1 MSRQLST
8 ISEEENELTTV
19 DNSTLNNENRISR
32 VLNPSSKK
40 RNFMHNHGEKFS
52 KSIYGILLAF
62 LAALTYSVML
72 IFIKKAYL
80 LNGSDSLFI
89 RYLTQTI
96 VTAIILYFKKLNIFG
111 YKNQRLMLIS
121 RSIVGVL
128 SLMGA
133 YFAVTLIQPSD
144 STAVGNSNVIITAI
158 LSRLFMKEKFSLVHV
173 ASICMACTGVILIT
187 QPSFIFS
194 PTGLIITN
202 DSSSLN
208 IFNQNL
214 TQAENIKLT
223 ATIGF
228 LSACTHAI
236 GLATITLLV
245 KKLATNNVH
254 FSVNIFYTS
263 MLGVVIS
270 FLVSLTLVLTHKSS
284 LLSNIKNRPEDFKLH
299 IFYSALS
306 GLVGTIY
313 MIMFHLSLKYEDAAK
328 VSIIKT
334 SDLFFVFIFQY
345 IILNIKSNVLKV
357 LGGVLIFLSGVSV
370 LAFKVMD
377 ERYQESLNKNN
388 KNIINKH
395 VLSRGRPI
403 TIKNRN
409 SSINSDRCTKLLFY
423 KF

>member
-388 KNIINKH
+388 KNSINKH